1 VSNRKG
7 ATSPPSQSL
16 AEALVTLRRESPVI
30 LGRDLTP
37 GEVAQFGKYLDLLA
51 LWQKTARLVGNVN
64 AGWIVDQ
71 LILDS
76 LLFLKVVPA
85 AARAIID
92 VGSGA
97 GFPGVPIRIVRPDLA
112 VTLLD
117 SRRRRT
123 SFLTTVVR
131 ELALENV
138 RIVNAR
144 LEDAGAGLTPGFD
157 AAVMRC
163 AGKWT
168 LVGPAALT
176 LLRSGGVLIASGP
189 PEPDLSWPVTWVR
202 VSRPG
207 GRTRLFAIVVREPQN

>member
-1 VSNRKG
+1 MSNRKG
-7 ATSPPSQSL
+7 GASPPSQNL
-16 AEALVTLRRESPVI
+16 ADALVTLRRESVVI
-30 LGRDLTP
+30 LGRNLTP
-37 GEVAQFGKYLDLLA
+37 GEVALFGKYLYLLA
-51 LWQKTARLVGNVN
+51 VWQNTARLVGNAN
-64 AGWIVDQ
+64 AGWIVDR

-76 LLFLKVVPA
+76 PLFLKVIPA

-123 SFLTTVVR
+123 SFLATVVR
-131 ELALENV
+131 ELALDNV

-144 LEDAGAGLTPGFD
+144 LEDAGTELTSHFD

-168 LVGPAALT
+168 HVGPAALT
-176 LLRSGGVLIASGP
+176 LLRSGGVMIASGP

-202 VSRPG
+202 VSG
-207 GRTRLFAIVVREPQN
+207 VGDRTRVFAISVRAI